1 MLLAQSTPQPPNYG
15 AGSAVQ
21 QTAPPATSAT
31 GGTPSEQ
38 KAPPVTVAAEPERP
52 LGLAPAEKLFVREI
66 LVPEEDE
73 EAHAALLRLVAPYLN
88 RELTLVELNEVA
100 AKVTRYY
107 RNHGFIVARAYLPRQ
122 DASDG
127 VLEIKVALGTYGGT
141 AVKNNS
147 LLRKSFVEGA
157 FRHMEHESPA
167 VTAHSL
173 ERVMLLVREMSGG
186 AMPSV
191 ALEAGVA
198 PGTTDLKVELGGG
211 EHRFQGYLLG
221 DNQGS
226 SFTGQKRLFGALDV
240 NSPLG
245 IADKL
250 SVSGMVSDGEKL
262 HNLRFSY
269 GLPLSYSGLRIT
281 VAASRTRYAL
291 GGSYSALDATGSV
304 SAVDGTIAY
313 PLMRRHDSNM
323 DLTLNI
329 AHRDLHDDLNAVS
342 VFNPRTAVVGAAT
355 FQRTKFGTALGH
367 RYYSTT
373 GATVTVGEMNLANPA
388 EIAAT
393 GTNGDYAKL
402 VVNLSAETPLYRSL
416 SARVSAVGQK
426 DLRVKTLDSSEQLFV
441 SGSGGVRAYA
451 EGLSGD
457 NGYIFNLEL
466 PYALPKVGHS
476 GLQQSVSVFEDSGGV
491 QAEKNNSSSTNFVL
505 NDVGGGY
512 TSTRSPF
519 YFKIQGVRI
528 LGNIHSETSKTRLW
542 LQLGFMF

>member
-1 MLLAQSTPQPPNYG
+1 MLSAQSTPQPPNYG

-21 QTAPPATSAT
+21 QTAPPATTAT
-31 GGTPSEQ
+31 PAIPKEQ
-38 KAPPVTVAAEPERP
+38 KAPPVVVNAEPERP

-66 LVPEEDE
+66 LVPSDDE
-73 EAHAALLRLVAPYLN
+73 EVHAALLRVVAPYLN
-88 RELTLVELNEVA
+88 RELTMAEINEA
-100 AKVTRYY
+100 AARVTRYY
-107 RNHGFIVARAYLPRQ
+107 RNRGFIVARAYLPRQ

-127 VLEIKVALGTYGGT
+127 VLEIKVTLGSYGGVK
-141 AVKNNS
+141 VKNSS

-157 FRHMEHESPA
+157 FRHMERESPA

-173 ERVMLLVREMSGG
+173 ERAMLLVREMSGG
-186 AMPSV
+186 SMPSV
-191 ALEAGVA
+191 ALEPGAA
-198 PGTTDLKVELGGG
+198 PGTTDLKVELDGG

-226 SFTGQKRLFGALDV
+226 SFTGQKRMFGALDV

-250 SVSGMVSDGEKL
+250 SISGMVSDGEKL

-269 GLPLSYSGLRIT
+269 GLPLNYSGLRLTI
-281 VAASRTRYAL
+281 AASRTRYAL

-313 PLMRRHDSNM
+313 PLLRRHDSNM

-329 AHRDLHDDLNAVS
+329 AHRDLHDDLNAVG
-342 VFNPRTAVVGAAT
+342 VLNPRTAVVGAAT
-355 FQRTKFGTALGH
+355 FQRTKFGTAFGH

-373 GATVTVGEMNLANPA
+373 GATVTVGEMNLANPTEVA
-388 EIAAT
+388 ST

-402 VVNLSAETPLYRSL
+402 VVNLSAETPLYRAL

-426 DLRVKTLDSSEQLFV
+426 DLRVKSLDSSEQLFV

-476 GLQQSVSVFEDSGGV
+476 GLQQSLSVFEDSGGV
-491 QAEKNNSSSTNFVL
+491 DAEKNSSSLTNFVL

-512 TSTRSPF
+512 TATRSPF

>member
-1 MLLAQSTPQPPNYG
+1 
-15 AGSAVQ
+15 
-21 QTAPPATSAT
+21 
-31 GGTPSEQ
+31 
-38 KAPPVTVAAEPERP
+38 
-52 LGLAPAEKLFVREI
+52 
-66 LVPEEDE
+66 
-73 EAHAALLRLVAPYLN
+73 
-88 RELTLVELNEVA
+88 
-100 AKVTRYY
+100 
-107 RNHGFIVARAYLPRQ
+107 
-122 DASDG
+122 
-127 VLEIKVALGTYGGT
+127 
-141 AVKNNS
+141 
-147 LLRKSFVEGA
+147 
-157 FRHMEHESPA
+157 
-167 VTAHSL
+167 
-173 ERVMLLVREMSGG
+173 
-186 AMPSV
+186 MPSV
-191 ALEAGVA
+191 ALEPGAA

-269 GLPLSYSGLRIT
+269 GLPLTNSGLRLT

-291 GGSYSALDATGSV
+291 GGSYSALDATGSLT
-304 SAVDGTIAY
+304 AVEGTIAY
-313 PLMRRHDSNM
+313 PLLRRHDSNI

-342 VFNPRTAVVGAAT
+342 VFNPRTAEVGAAT
-355 FQRTKFGTALGH
+355 FQRTKFGTAFGH
-367 RYYSTT
+367 RFYTTT
-373 GATVTVGEMNLANPA
+373 GASVTVGELNLANTS
-388 EIAAT
+388 EIAST

-402 VVNLSAETPLYRSL
+402 VVNLSAETPLYRAL

-441 SGSGGVRAYA
+441 SGSGGVRGYA

-466 PYALPKVGHS
+466 PYALPKVGNS
-476 GLQQSVSVFEDSGGV
+476 KLQQALSAFEDSGGV
-491 QAEKNNSSSTNFVL
+491 QAEKDRTSLTNFVL
-505 NDVGGGY
+505 NDVGAGY
-512 TSTRSPF
+512 TATRSPF
-519 YFKIQGVRI
+519 YFRIQGVRI